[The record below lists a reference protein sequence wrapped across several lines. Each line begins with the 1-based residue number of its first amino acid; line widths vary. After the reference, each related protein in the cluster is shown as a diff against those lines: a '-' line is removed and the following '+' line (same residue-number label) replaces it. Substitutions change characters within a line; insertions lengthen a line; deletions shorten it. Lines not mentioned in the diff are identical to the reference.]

1 MTTNTTS
8 SYLKNFPFPTLRKNQ
23 EYVLNEIEKGF
34 EEGKDFIIY
43 EAPTGCGK
51 SPIAIAAGLT
61 LGSSY
66 ILTSTKNLQSQY
78 KQDFGWV
85 QMAKGRNNFQCPMLP
100 SDAPYTT
107 ADHAPCRMSTPR

>member
-1 MTTNTTS
+1 MTSTTCF
-8 SYLKNFPFPTLRKNQ
+8 YLKNFPFPTLRKNQ

-34 EEGKDFIIY
+34 EEGKDFTIC
-43 EAPTGCGK
+43 EAPTGGK

-78 KQDFGWV
+78 KQDFQWV
-85 QMAKGRNNFQCPMLP
+85 QMAKGRNNFQCPARTSLLN
-100 SDAPYTT
+100 T
-107 ADHAPCRMSTPR
+107 HLC